1 MDSLFHRFQW
11 GCVLL
16 LLFSMASCSF
26 NSALRQPQKQK
37 DFLKETAQLER
48 TAREDSKTSVRA
60 QSHLQ
65 LAFLYLDHRNPQLN
79 YPRALQ
85 EMESYLS
92 LAPAKTQT
100 DDFQNW
106 LTVLQEIKTL
116 HANLEKVNEANKSLR
131 NEVAGYKETNHKMRQ
146 TIERLK
152 SLDLQMEEKRSL
164 MK

>member
-1 MDSLFHRFQW
+1 MDSHFHRLQW

-16 LLFSMASCSF
+16 LLFSMASCSL
-26 NSALRQPQKQK
+26 NSALRQPQKEK
-37 DFLKETAQLER
+37 DFRGETALLER
-48 TAREDSKTSVRA
+48 TAREDSRTSVRA

-79 YPRALQ
+79 YSRALQ

-106 LTVLQEIKTL
+106 LTVLQEIKKL
-116 HANLEKVNEANKSLR
+116 HASLGKVQEANKSLR
-131 NEVAGYKETNHKMRQ
+131 SEVAGYKETDHKMRQ